1 MPFLPVL
8 FAEAT
13 HAVTSDTDDV
23 QVQACG
29 LHFCI
34 VPEQASPEAGLP
46 RFGRKGVRVVPLPVR
61 PGADVPELGV
71 AAGQC
76 GRCDQMKCRV
86 GGSAWR
92 TDAVAR
98 RRCISLVDGERVG
111 AHNHRYCTTQKIGTM
126 GNWKVAMAYVMLS
139 PRHEI

>member
-13 HAVTSDTDDV
+13 HAVTSDTGDV

-46 RFGRKGVRVVPLPVR
+46 RFGRKGVRVVPL
-61 PGADVPELGV
+61 
-71 AAGQC
+71 QS
-76 GRCDQMKCRV
+76 GRALTSRNWA
-86 GGSAWR
+86 SPRANA
-92 TDAVAR
+92 AVAIR
-98 RRCISLVDGERVG
+98 
-111 AHNHRYCTTQKIGTM
+111 
-126 GNWKVAMAYVMLS
+126 
-139 PRHEI
+139 